1 VQGLAKKFMQRII
14 YVPHDLLNKNFGAL
28 KHAKK
33 DTDLIVLVES
43 ARTLND
49 KKWHSQR
56 LQFILSSARHFAS
69 ELTADGFEVVYHEA
83 KNTVDGLL
91 EIAKKFKIEK
101 FLTTQPTGY
110 RRLASLQKI
119 PFEYVDND
127 FFLTPANEFKD
138 WADSQKSFKMESFYR
153 KQRVKFNLLM
163 EGKDPVG
170 GEWNY
175 DHENRNPVPKDYQ
188 AHEIAEFKFDD
199 IDAQVASQVANL
211 NTWGKSEN
219 KYWATT
225 RKQALLRLNEFIKFN
240 FENFG
245 AYEDAMPVN
254 SWTVNHSVISPYLN
268 NGLLHPLEVVQ
279 AAIAKFEKGGI
290 PLASCEGFIR
300 QIIGWREYVNGMYWY
315 LGDQYQNENQLAAN
329 RKLLPL
335 FEDSAKTKMN
345 CLSSIISDIEERA
358 WTHHIPRLMVLSN
371 LANLTG
377 VSPLEYLDWMRRVF
391 VDATDWVMVPNVI
404 GMGLHADGGKMM
416 TKPYVSGGAYISK
429 MGQYCKSCKYDP
441 KIRVGENACP
451 FTLLYWN
458 YLDQHEDQFK
468 KNHRMFQQ
476 VNGLKRLK
484 DLPEVRVQA
493 KQYLE
498 LLSKGEI

>member
-1 VQGLAKKFMQRII
+1 MQGQMNRII
-14 YVPHDLLNKNFGAL
+14 YVPHDLLNKKFGAL
-28 KHAKK
+28 KLANKK
-33 DTDLIVLVES
+33 DDLIVLIES
-43 ARTLND
+43 ARTLSD

-56 LQFILSSARHFAS
+56 LQFILSSARHFAA
-69 ELTADGFEVVYHEA
+69 ELTDDGYQVIYHQA
-83 KNTVDGLL
+83 KTTVDGLT
-91 EIAKKFKIEK
+91 EIAEKHKINK
-101 FLTTQPTGY
+101 FLTTFPTGFK
-110 RRLASLQKI
+110 RLESLQQLNI
-119 PFEYVDND
+119 EFVDND
-127 FFLTPANEFKD
+127 FFLTPASEFKD
-138 WADSQKSFKMESFYR
+138 WADSQKSFKMENFYR
-153 KQRVKFNLLM
+153 KQRVKFDLLM
-163 EGKDPVG
+163 AGKDPLG

-188 AHEIAEFKFDD
+188 AHEITEFEFDE
-199 IDAQVASQVANL
+199 IDAAVASQVDKL

-225 RKQALLRLNEFIKFN
+225 RKQALVRLNEFIKFN
-240 FENFG
+240 FEKFG
-245 AYEDAMPVN
+245 AYEDAMPIN
-254 SWTVNHSVISPYLN
+254 SWSVNHSVISPYLN
-268 NGLLHPLEVVQ
+268 NGLLHPMEVVD
-279 AAIAKFEKGGI
+279 AAISKFEKGEI

-315 LGDQYQNENQLAAN
+315 LGDQFRNENQLSAN

-335 FEDSAKTKMN
+335 FEDSSKTKMN
-345 CLSSIISDIEERA
+345 CVASIVSDLEERA

-377 VSPLEYLDWMRRVF
+377 VTPAEFLDWMRRVF

-429 MGQYCKSCKYDP
+429 MGQYCKGCVYDP
-441 KIRVGENACP
+441 KIRVGEDACP

-458 YLDQHEDQFK
+458 YLSQHEDRFK

-484 DLPEVRVQA
+484 DLDQVKLQA
-493 KQYLE
+493 KKYLD
-498 LLSKGEI
+498 LLSNGEI